1 MSSSSTSSQHQSISA
16 MLVANAAPIIVNDG
30 TFTMI
35 TETSSHESALDMLRK
50 HTSMRSTDKSE
61 AIPRCHPNTRQS
73 IILKLAE
80 RAQNPDGSRVL
91 WIFGPEGMGKTS
103 IASSFADF
111 MHTEDH
117 CLVASYFI
125 GKREGNKNEVAYSDS
140 KFLIPTI
147 AFQLANAVPDL
158 MRHILFSIERGY
170 PTIFEQPI
178 EMQLRKLIVEPVLS
192 SSLEFQSIVVL
203 DGLDQC
209 GNKAAISHLLD
220 AFPDVL
226 SVVSGRLRFILLS
239 RPEHTIEASFDVPA
253 LKSISTVINLKDEV
267 DDAEDIRT
275 FMTDSIQQLKLIVQH
290 STGLESSWPQDTHAL
305 VDAMMCS
312 KLVHNFSAAQ
322 RMIHSLNVIYSIQIM
337 VHSILANAEL
347 CALLAQQHSFQAAVP
362 LSLELVERTPRL
374 QQRLVDPSSARNNA
388 NRRARIARDRLLRAR
403 RQPDAGLVVVGR
415 ASDDGS
421 VVARRAGE
429 RTAVAGLLLDVADD
443 GSLGALRDGDHVADG
458 QGGLFAAVD
467 ECAGV
472 EAFDG
477 DEDLA
482 ALLVALGVAEDDA
495 GEGGTTVVVK

>member
-1 MSSSSTSSQHQSISA
+1 MSSPSTSSQHQSISA
-16 MLVANAAPIIVNDG
+16 MLVANAAPITVNGG

-35 TETSSHESALDMLRK
+35 TETSSHESALDMFRK

-80 RAQNPDGSRVL
+80 WAQNPEGSRVL

-158 MRHILFSIERGY
+158 MRHILFSIESH

-178 EMQLRKLIVEPVLS
+178 DMQLRKLIVEPVLS

-209 GNKAAISHLLD
+209 GNKAAISSLLD

-226 SVVSGRLRFILLS
+226 SVVSGRLWFVLLS

-253 LKSISTVINLKDEV
+253 LKSISTIINLKDEV
-267 DDAEDIRT
+267 DDTEDIRT
-275 FMTDSIQQLKLIVQH
+275 FMTDSIQRLKLILQH

-305 VDAMMCS
+305 VDTMMSS
-312 KLVHNFSAAQ
+312 KLVHNFTAAQ
-322 RMIHSLNVIYSIQIM
+322 RMIHSLNVIYSLQIM

-347 CALLAQQHSFQAAVP
+347 CALLAQQHSFQAGT
-362 LSLELVERTPRL
+362 LRT
-374 QQRLVDPSSARNNA
+374 
-388 NRRARIARDRLLRAR
+388 
-403 RQPDAGLVVVGR
+403 
-415 ASDDGS
+415 
-421 VVARRAGE
+421 
-429 RTAVAGLLLDVADD
+429 
-443 GSLGALRDGDHVADG
+443 
-458 QGGLFAAVD
+458 F
-467 ECAGV
+467 
-472 EAFDG
+472 FF
-477 DEDLA
+477 
-482 ALLVALGVAEDDA
+482 
-495 GEGGTTVVVK
+495 